1 MAHPLHPHRGQGVSI
16 ETLHPKDLAAIEN
29 ARAEAD
35 IMVGM
40 TKGQRARQRIRF
52 MVERGGFSPAELS
65 VLCSCARPNCVVHA
79 KEYTP

>member
-1 MAHPLHPHRGQGVSI
+1 MSI
-16 ETLHPKDLAAIEN
+16 ETLHPQDLAAIEN
-29 ARAEAD
+29 ARAEAE
-35 IMVGM
+35 IMSGM

-52 MVERGGFSPAELS
+52 MVERDQFSPAELS